1 VKKIEELKGSKE
13 RFRAEVELPTRADR
27 DEGHHETKGAV

>member
-13 RFRAEVELPTRADR
+13 RFRAEVERVRADR
-27 DEGHHETKGAV
+27 DEGHHETKGAA